1 MIDRPAAGK
10 SLAIAAMVFAPLFFS
25 TNLIFGTMTVPHVAP
40 FTLAFVRWVLVALVL
55 APLMLRDRV
64 AVREVLGKEAK
75 LVFLLGFLGMWV
87 CGALVYLALGMTT
100 ATNGTL
106 IYTSSSVM
114 IIVFEALFFGRHMNW
129 REGVGSLLAF
139 VGIAVIVLKGQLAA
153 LLELE
158 FNHGDLIFV
167 ACAVAWA
174 FYSILYRSPRISA
187 LPNMTLFATIAAAG
201 AAMLL
206 PFALIEWIQGAKMP
220 VTAQSWQG
228 IAGIVVFSSLLAF
241 STFQLGVRA
250 LGPSIAG
257 IFMYLM
263 PPYGVLMAIT
273 VLGETLHAYHL
284 VGIALVMGGVVLAT
298 FPAALVRRW
307 LGGEG
312 DQPSRPS
319 TGNVSSS
326 Q

>member
-1 MIDRPAAGK
+1 
-10 SLAIAAMVFAPLFFS
+10 MVFAPLFFA

-40 FTLAFVRWVLVALVL
+40 FTLAFLRWGLVVVILLPLIARERMGIRDVITKQ
-55 APLMLRDRV
+55 APLI
-64 AVREVLGKEAK
+64 
-75 LVFLLGFLGMWV
+75 FLLGLLGMWI

-114 IIVFEALFFGRHMNW
+114 IIVFEALFFGRKMNW

-153 LLELE
+153 LLALE

-167 ACAVAWA
+167 LCAIAWA

-187 LPNMTLFATIAAAG
+187 LPNMALFATIAAAG
-201 AAMLL
+201 AIMLV

-220 VTAQSWQG
+220 VTMQSWHG

-250 LGPSIAG
+250 LGPSVAG

-263 PPYGVLMAIT
+263 PPYGVFLAIT
-273 VLGETLHAYHL
+273 VLGEKLHAYHL
-284 VGIALVMGGVVLAT
+284 IGIALVMGGVVLAT
-298 FPAALVRRW
+298 FPVAMMKRW
-307 LGGEG
+307 LGR
-312 DQPSRPS
+312 DAQPSLPS